1 VTPPVR
7 RKLSSSSD
15 HNDFDERK
23 QILAKKIT
31 PPEPPTKVL
40 NKPTATVKPNV
51 IQNTNRVIPPTNPMI
66 KRIPKKTTPTKVR
79 ITDIDLDKVPVTSTI
94 SLDTDTNPNKK
105 IISTSLKRSSN
116 GTNEIPQKKAKI
128 IPTSKQTLSTTVVQ
142 NIKHKTP
149 VTSRII
155 IILSS

>member
-1 VTPPVR
+1 MTPPVR

-51 IQNTNRVIPPTNPMI
+51 IQNTNRVIPPSNPMM
-66 KRIPKKTTPTKVR
+66 KRIPKKTTPTKAR

-94 SLDTDTNPNKK
+94 SLDTDTNKK
-105 IISTSLKRSSN
+105 MISTSLKRSSN
-116 GTNEIPQKKAKI
+116 GTNETPQKKAKI
-128 IPTSKQTLSTTVVQ
+128 TPTSKQTLSTTAAQ
-142 NIKHKTP
+142 NIKNKTP

-155 IILSS
+155 IIFLTH